1 MLHPLPVPC
10 AVLLPVDPPY
20 VAYFDGLF
28 CPLCCYPARSCEPRT
43 ATVRGL
49 LRLEAE
55 QAWVTLA
62 QQLQLQLTVFRLGG
76 GWNQDPGCTATPGN
90 QIPCQ

>member
-1 MLHPLPVPC
+1 MRCIHPHKAQGHPSCPVLSRLVLQCPAVSCVLCSSLPS
-10 AVLLPVDPPY
+10 
-20 VAYFDGLF
+20 
-28 CPLCCYPARSCEPRT
+28 SCEPRT

-55 QAWVTLA
+55 QAWVALA

-76 GWNQDPGCTATPGN
+76 GWHRRPQPAKLPVGT
-90 QIPCQ
+90 